1 MIWVCFSLTLCCTH
15 SLTHT
20 CILTHRSLSPSPV
33 CHHNQRSRCFAVT
46 PVLTHL
52 IIPSIYSGCAC
63 GSLPDYCVSCIVCV
77 LSLIIELRIL
87 TLSCSAWR
95 CWKLLV
101 FLDVLLPPPVSP
113 VPRGLPRLKSLGSF
127 RLQVLFCYFSVLCLR
142 TTDCLVL
149 LIH

>member
-1 MIWVCFSLTLCCTH
+1 MHCMCSLAY
-15 SLTHT
+15 
-20 CILTHRSLSPSPV
+20 HRIKNSDL
-33 CHHNQRSRCFAVT
+33 
-46 PVLTHL
+46 VLFRL
-52 IIPSIYSGCAC
+52 EMLKASGF
-63 GSLPDYCVSCIVCV
+63 
-77 LSLIIELRIL
+77 
-87 TLSCSAWR
+87 
-95 CWKLLV
+95 